1 MSDFRT
7 GRYYYIS
14 FMRTSLVAAVT
25 ALALIF
31 PTSAL
36 SQETPEAPISPPPLT
51 AENAENPETDQG
63 EDEQPTSRETAPNTD
78 GCPFKQSPPQAR
90 TTSEAVAPG
99 TPSPTALPIPDIPA
113 GGPLMAD
120 CGVITP
126 GGFALPADQTASAWM
141 VFDLDSGEII
151 ATKDP
156 HGRYRPA
163 STIKALLALVA
174 IAELDPA
181 KKVTGTWDAANIVG
195 SRVGVGEDGNYTIAE
210 LLHGLLLASG
220 NDAAHLLAQ
229 ELGGDETTL
238 QKINELALKIGTQDT
253 FAASYSGLD
262 APGMSTSA
270 YDMALIYQYAWQ
282 DPTFARIVATEYI
295 DFPGWGDNEGFQ
307 VWNDNGL
314 FLNDPDGIG
323 GKTGFTDDAN
333 HTFVGALDRGGRRL
347 AAVLLDTT
355 TDKARPWEQARML
368 IDASLP
374 VLPGAGVGQLGELSE
389 PAEETD
395 STTIV
400 ELPEAETVAPDE
412 GSDSEG
418 SSMIDIAKV
427 ALPIGVIVL
436 LLIAALAWTFR
447 KRG

>member
-1 MSDFRT
+1 M
-7 GRYYYIS
+7 
-14 FMRTSLVAAVT
+14 AAIT

-31 PTSAL
+31 PMSVIG
-36 SQETPEAPISPPPLT
+36 QEAQGAPTSPPPLT
-51 AENAENPETDQG
+51 AENAENPETDQD
-63 EDEQPTSRETAPNTD
+63 EDAQPTTRETAPDTD
-78 GCPFKQSPPQAR
+78 ECPFEQSPPKAR
-90 TTSEAVAPG
+90 TTSEVVAPG
-99 TPSPTALPIPDIPA
+99 DSSPTALPIPDVPA

-120 CGVITP
+120 CGVVTP
-126 GGFALPADQTASAWM
+126 EGFKLPEGQTASAWM

-163 STIKALLALVA
+163 SIIKALIAMVA
-174 IAELDPA
+174 IEELDLA
-181 KKVTGTWDAANIVG
+181 QQVTGTWDAANIVG
-195 SRVGVGEDGNYTIAE
+195 SRVGVGEDGEYTVEE

-229 ELGGDETTL
+229 ELGGDEETL
-238 QKINELALKIGTQDT
+238 QKINDLALKIGTQDT
-253 FAASYSGLD
+253 FAATYSGLD

-270 YDMALIYQYAWQ
+270 YDMSLIYQYAWQ
-282 DPTFARIVATEYI
+282 DPTFTQIVGTEFI

-314 FLNDPDGIG
+314 FMNDPDGIG

-333 HTFVGALDRGGRRL
+333 HTFVGALDREGRRL
-347 AAVLLDTT
+347 GTVILDTT
-355 TDKARPWEQARML
+355 IDKARPWEQARML

-374 VLPGAGVGQLGELSE
+374 IHPGAGVGQLGELSE
-389 PAEETD
+389 AAEDTAET
-395 STTIV
+395 TVV
-400 ELPEAETVAPDE
+400 ELPETETVAPDE
-412 GSDSEG
+412 DDDAGDST
-418 SSMIDIAKV
+418 MIDTVKV